1 MPPVQAH
8 MTITGTPDLG
18 ADGKDY
24 RANSVHAPFPKNQ
37 HPSPREG
44 AWFGGG
50 QPTKHRLRCNP
61 RGTMMNANFNPQAAA
76 EQARQNYRDAT
87 AQLGL
92 NTSIPESRIG
102 LAMVIGWILIASGLA
117 YYWAHISLR

>member
-1 MPPVQAH
+1 
-8 MTITGTPDLG
+8 
-18 ADGKDY
+18 
-24 RANSVHAPFPKNQ
+24 
-37 HPSPREG
+37 
-44 AWFGGG
+44 
-50 QPTKHRLRCNP
+50 
-61 RGTMMNANFNPQAAA
+61 MNANFNPQAAA